1 MPPTKRDVLIN
12 VVDLNVHF
20 PITNRSILS
29 TTKQSIKA
37 VTGLNFKI
45 YRGETLGL
53 VGESGCGKSTMGRAL
68 LQLNKITSGS
78 VQFDGEDLVHMN
90 PSTMR
95 KRRKKMQMIFQDPY
109 ASLNPRMCIGDII
122 AEPLIIHKLCSTKNR
137 KTRISALLELV
148 GLNPDFAY
156 RYPHEFSGGQRQ
168 RVGIARALAAEP
180 EFIVADEA
188 LASLDVSIQAQLIN
202 LLQDLQDQLGLTYL
216 FISHDLS
223 VVRHI
228 SDRIAVMYLG
238 RIVELTNC
246 DEIYR
251 KPVHP
256 YTQALLLAVP
266 LPDPKIQIERQQH
279 ILQGELPS
287 PLNPPKGCSF
297 STRCQKA
304 TSRCHIEE
312 PPLLEVEK
320 DHWASCFN
328 I

>member
-109 ASLNPRMCIGDII
+109 SSMNPRM
-122 AEPLIIHKLCSTKNR
+122 T
-137 KTRISALLELV
+137 ISQVIEEAMISGMDSNNEAMARARELLELV
-148 GLNPDFAY
+148 GLPASAVDRF
-156 RYPHEFSGGQRQ
+156 PHQFSGGQRQ